1 MASPP
6 DPGGV
11 RKPDSTDKSRL
22 VQHDVILPATGAL
35 KYLKIKLDMVSVD
48 CKSSTEKVVSGFSS
62 RSRWLT
68 HNLVRELIL
77 LFTRGPAKLVAF
89 GGMSNGLFDNCK
101 ENLLCRSIL
110 KSLFRKQIV
119 PSN

>member
-1 MASPP
+1 M
-6 DPGGV
+6 
-11 RKPDSTDKSRL
+11 RKPNSSDRSRL
-22 VQHDVILPATGAL
+22 VQHDIILPAIGAL
-35 KYLKIKLDMVSVD
+35 KYFKIKLDLVSVD

-89 GGMSNGLFDNCK
+89 GGMSYGLYD
-101 ENLLCRSIL
+101 
-110 KSLFRKQIV
+110 SLYFV
-119 PSN
+119 

>member
-35 KYLKIKLDMVSVD
+35 KYFKIKLDLVSVD
-48 CKSSTEKVVSGFSS
+48 CKISTEKVVSGFFS

-68 HNLVRELIL
+68 HNLVRVNSV
-77 LFTRGPAKLVAF
+77 RVN
-89 GGMSNGLFDNCK
+89 SV
-101 ENLLCRSIL
+101 SI
-110 KSLFRKQIV
+110 KSARVKSARVNSVRFNSVRVKSGEVSWSLQ
-119 PSN
+119 SY